1 LKILSNKNVLVLGAS
16 GQLGSELQRHLGSIP
31 SHVTYLRKSLWGKGY
46 KNKRNCKFISLDLL
60 KANNETI
67 KKLIFKA
74 DIIIHLAADT
84 SVQVSAQNER
94 NFLISQ
100 LNLLNRIL
108 LHLIGTKKQF
118 IFSSSCS
125 VYGLK
130 HKKTIIDSDIPDPWT
145 SYDLLKTYS
154 DQMVQYYNKVY
165 KISCCSIRFSNIYGN
180 DSSLV
185 ATKNRRILNKFIVQM
200 GLTNEVSVVGNGKF
214 YRNYLHVTDAARM
227 IIYLLKQKRFNQ
239 SIYLAC
245 SRENIFF
252 MDAVKLLV
260 EMYEIKFNKKIK
272 INKNLDI
279 NYITDTRSYKLK
291 PSQLFLKSFKYKFDM
306 KKGFAELLKGEI

>member
-1 LKILSNKNVLVLGAS
+1 MKILSNKNVLVLGAS

-31 SHVTYLRKSLWGKGY
+31 SHVTYLRKSLWGKGF

-67 KKLIFKA
+67 KKLILQA

-94 NFLISQ
+94 NFLIPQ

-130 HKKTIIDSDIPDPWT
+130 HKKTIR
-145 SYDLLKTYS
+145 
-154 DQMVQYYNKVY
+154 
-165 KISCCSIRFSNIYGN
+165 IS
-180 DSSLV
+180 
-185 ATKNRRILNKFIVQM
+185 
-200 GLTNEVSVVGNGKF
+200 
-214 YRNYLHVTDAARM
+214 
-227 IIYLLKQKRFNQ
+227 
-239 SIYLAC
+239 
-245 SRENIFF
+245 
-252 MDAVKLLV
+252 
-260 EMYEIKFNKKIK
+260 
-272 INKNLDI
+272 
-279 NYITDTRSYKLK
+279 
-291 PSQLFLKSFKYKFDM
+291 
-306 KKGFAELLKGEI
+306 